1 MAVATHAEISGLRLW
16 MRVLDAGLA
25 AVEQTAWELR
35 GRAERLVR
43 GAEGLGGEGRETAR
57 RLQRATRTGWVLAKI
72 ATGYRLHL
80 TRAAFTSRRSA
91 AAALERRHAKSA
103 VRFRELSE
111 EHGGAFLKVG
121 QMLSARPDI
130 LPTTWIAELSVLQ
143 DAAPRFD
150 FEQARETIEADL
162 GRPLEDLFASFEQ
175 EPVAAASIGQVHRA
189 VTRDGA
195 AVAVKVRRPEIEQ
208 LVEADLDL
216 LERFVLSMRSSLPP
230 ADWETIAAEV
240 RAAVRDE
247 LDYERERETMA
258 ALHAFFEDD
267 PHVVVPRPIDA
278 LSSRRVLTASFVEGR
293 KITRALDELIER
305 GERDRADELLGRLL
319 GAYVRQVLEAG
330 RFQAD
335 PHPGNLLATDD
346 GRVVLL
352 DFGCAQR
359 LPEASR
365 RAFLTILEAS
375 LVNDRERMS
384 AALFELGFRTRSG
397 DPATLHAFADV
408 MLEAFRGAAS
418 GGGVEWPTRE
428 QALAQ
433 LTELMRAAEDD
444 PVVRLPAEFVMLGRV
459 FGTLGGLFHGYR
471 PRLDLAT
478 HLLPS
483 VMRALQ
489 ASSRSPRER

>member
-1 MAVATHAEISGLRLW
+1 MAVSTHDEISGLRLW
-16 MRVLDAGLA
+16 MRALDATLA

-35 GRAERLVR
+35 GVAARVAG
-43 GAEGLGGEGRETAR
+43 GAEGLGSESREAAR
-57 RLQRATRTGWVLAKI
+57 RLQRATATGWVLTRI

-80 TRAAFTSRRSA
+80 TRAAFTSKRRA
-91 AAALERRHAKSA
+91 AAALERLHEKSA
-103 VRFRELSE
+103 RRFRELSE

-130 LPTTWIAELSVLQ
+130 LPATWIAELSVLQ

-150 FEQARETIEADL
+150 FAQARDTIEADL
-162 GRPLEDLFASFEQ
+162 GRPLDALFASFDE
-175 EPVAAASIGQVHRA
+175 EPIAAASIGQVHRA

-195 AVAVKVRRPEIEQ
+195 VVAVKVRRPGIEA

-230 ADWETIAAEV
+230 ADWDTIAAEV

-247 LDYERERETMA
+247 LDYARERETMA
-258 ALHAFFEDD
+258 ALHAFFEGD
-267 PHVVVPRPIDA
+267 PHVVVPRPVEA
-278 LSSRRVLTASFVEGR
+278 LSSPGVLTASFVDGR
-293 KITRALDELIER
+293 KITRALDELVER
-305 GERDRADELLGRLL
+305 GERDRVDELLGRLL

-352 DFGCAQR
+352 DFGCAQE
-359 LPEASR
+359 LPSTSR
-365 RAFLTILEAS
+365 RAFLTTFEAS
-375 LVNDRERMS
+375 LMNDRERMS
-384 AALFELGFRTRSG
+384 AALFDLGFRTRSG

-408 MLEAFRGAAS
+408 MLEAFRGAAF

-428 QALAQ
+428 RALAQ

-478 HLLPS
+478 HVMPV
-483 VMRALQ
+483 VMRAL
-489 ASSRSPRER
+489 ATSDD